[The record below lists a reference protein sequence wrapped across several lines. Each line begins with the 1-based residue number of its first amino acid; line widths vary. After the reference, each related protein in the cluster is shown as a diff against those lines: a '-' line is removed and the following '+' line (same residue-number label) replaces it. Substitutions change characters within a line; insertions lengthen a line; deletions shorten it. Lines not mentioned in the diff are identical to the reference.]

1 LSSPFFRFESV
12 RIWPGFAKNVAIGD
26 ETRLG
31 YGRLWAIAGR
41 DKNGRKDM
49 SNIFVEPA
57 EGITVSVTSGGNS
70 DLALP
75 PMARFG
81 LTISLVTAFI
91 LAPCGAMGGALE
103 FDGTGGY
110 VSVATTGA
118 LSGTFTVELWAKPYD
133 NNPNG
138 TLGLLGSRRPVDF
151 SFDFIFWQGNHIH
164 GDIGDSSNWI
174 TTEANALFPYSINT
188 WYHLAEVVT
197 PTNYSIYVD
206 GSLLV
211 NNNYPADN
219 PLLYD
224 DNHQLV
230 IGNYGVHWP
239 GFAEEY
245 MNGVIDEV
253 RIWNTAR
260 TASQIQ
266 TNAFRTLTGS
276 EPGLMGYWRFDEG
289 AGGTTADA
297 SGHGFDGT
305 VVPSTA
311 TGPNWVDSTYAD
323 EKLLILNQPQSQSVP
338 AGADL
343 NLSVGVF
350 GADPLSYQWR
360 FNLADIPGATNATLT
375 VRSVNPS
382 ASGVYSVLITNQ
394 AGTAL
399 LSQPALVTVTAPR
412 LQIGAVSDIVLIW
425 WPADASGFVLET
437 SSNLGPGQSWT
448 RFGGAVQIIG
458 DQKVAAAD
466 ANNGRRF
473 FRLRKQ

>member
-1 LSSPFFRFESV
+1 MNNKSNGPAKGKAESLAC
-12 RIWPGFAKNVAIGD
+12 G
-26 ETRLG
+26 
-31 YGRLWAIAGR
+31 
-41 DKNGRKDM
+41 
-49 SNIFVEPA
+49 
-57 EGITVSVTSGGNS
+57 
-70 DLALP
+70 LALWP
-75 PMARFG
+75 RGPFG
-81 LTISLVTAFI
+81 LTICGVTTFF
-91 LAPCGAMGGALE
+91 LAACVAMGGALE

-110 VSVATTGA
+110 VSIATTGT

-133 NNPNG
+133 NSPNG
-138 TLGLLGSRRPVDF
+138 TLCMLGSRRPIDF
-151 SFDFIFWQGNHIH
+151 SFDFIFWQGNLIH
-164 GDIGDSSNWI
+164 GDLGDTLNWI
-174 TTEANALFPYSINT
+174 STAVNAAFPYSLNT

-211 NNNYPADN
+211 NNNYPAGN

-224 DNHQLV
+224 DNHHLV
-230 IGNYGVHWP
+230 IGNFGIDLP
-239 GFAEEY
+239 GNADSEY

-276 EPGLMGYWRFDEG
+276 EPGLIGYWQFDEG
-289 AGGTTADA
+289 VGGTTVDA
-297 SGHGFDGT
+297 SGQGFDGT
-305 VVPSTA
+305 IIPSIV

-323 EKLLILNQPQSQSVP
+323 EKLLILIQPQSQVVP

-350 GADPLSYQWR
+350 GSDSVRYQWR

-382 ASGVYSVLITNQ
+382 ASGAYSVLISNQ

-399 LSQPALVTVTAPR
+399 LSEPALVTVTAPR
-412 LQIGAVSDIVLIW
+412 LQISNLGGIVLIW
-425 WPADASGFVLET
+425 WPADASGFGLET
-437 SSNLGPGQSWT
+437 CANPGLGQSWT
-448 RFGGAVQIIG
+448 RFGGAVQVIG
-458 DQKVAAAD
+458 NQKVVAAD